1 MSYLDTLYLHIS
13 EVDIMLPVLS
23 MFVIGI
29 YNFKLFK
36 VSKKYISIIFISL
49 FCSFESYLYNYYY
62 FNTSLLIFFQ
72 ICTIIIINIMT
83 MKEWNIKYCIIPT
96 LLLILQALVN
106 TISLVIISLFSS
118 IEPYYIREHGSSY
131 ILIMFILST
140 VLFIFLMHLYFKY
153 HSKIGIQLNNIDNTP
168 YWCSFSVFAFAFLN
182 AFSILYEFIYYHYYR
197 TIKIYS
203 LLFLFM
209 IVFISFIVFFFNMQ
223 HEYQNHLLINTELI
237 KSQYLERNHKEINK
251 LSYQISQDKHDMFYV
266 LKSIQNL
273 ANNNDIQSIKQLVDK
288 NLHKYQTPSL
298 TFTNEN
304 IYFDY
309 LILNYIHYL
318 KRSGYNIKTIIQ
330 NMDNCLLKEREVLT
344 IIRDCIN
351 IFVQYTTKNKHFD
364 IQLYEHQSYLT
375 LKLIT
380 TKNDQTIIVPK
391 YKQSFVKGIK
401 LNTTDNQTELILL
414 V

>member
-1 MSYLDTLYLHIS
+1 
-13 EVDIMLPVLS
+13 
-23 MFVIGI
+23 
-29 YNFKLFK
+29 
-36 VSKKYISIIFISL
+36 
-49 FCSFESYLYNYYY
+49 
-62 FNTSLLIFFQ
+62 
-72 ICTIIIINIMT
+72 
-83 MKEWNIKYCIIPT
+83 
-96 LLLILQALVN
+96 
-106 TISLVIISLFSS
+106 
-118 IEPYYIREHGSSY
+118 
-131 ILIMFILST
+131 
-140 VLFIFLMHLYFKY
+140 
-153 HSKIGIQLNNIDNTP
+153 
-168 YWCSFSVFAFAFLN
+168 
-182 AFSILYEFIYYHYYR
+182 
-197 TIKIYS
+197 
-203 LLFLFM
+203 
-209 IVFISFIVFFFNMQ
+209 
-223 HEYQNHLLINTELI
+223 
-237 KSQYLERNHKEINK
+237 
-251 LSYQISQDKHDMFYV
+251 MFYV

-414 V
+414 FKEDA